1 MQYYY
6 SRINDNITTRIYYL
20 SETVVR
26 IHRSIDNDRK
36 PSPLPILMNHDPD
49 SKPISA
55 YHEMEEDGPPYGSDY
70 YSNPIDNNRFMQV
83 FINREGAIFCS
94 PPGRNISFREI
105 VGRHILENEYGV
117 VHSFCLDDSLFYGFG
132 EKTGPL
138 EKRGQRMRFR
148 GKDACGYDPQHTD
161 PLYKSLPF
169 FIKMDPQGK
178 DFLGIFYHTAGECEI
193 DLGREVNGYYPP
205 MGQFI
210 TREKEIDLFLIY
222 GKCMAQVL
230 DHFTEL
236 TGRPAMLPKYALGYL
251 GSTMYYTELPE
262 NCDRE
267 ILDFVQKSRK
277 MGMSCSNFQLSSG
290 YTADEKGRR
299 NVFSWNRKKF
309 PDPGA
314 FIRQMRELGVTV
326 TPNVKPAM
334 LTTNPLYQEFA
345 QAGAFIQTHLGTP
358 YVTRFWGGEGSFVD
372 FTNPV
377 ARKLWK
383 KHLHEQ
389 LFRYGIHS
397 LWNDNNEFDVEGG
410 ICCNEGN
417 PRPAAEMRAV
427 LPLLM
432 ARTGQEALEEAFPY
446 LRPYQVSRSGCAGIN
461 RYAQVWTGDNRTSW
475 ESLKWN
481 IATMLG
487 SGMSGMPLTGSDVGG
502 FAGGA
507 PEKELLLR
515 WIALGA
521 VMPRFCIHS
530 CNDDNTVTEPWMY
543 ESAVPAVQR
552 FFRLRQQ
559 LMPYLYSLHYASH
572 KNGTPIW
579 QPMVWQHPGD
589 RRCQQEN
596 VDFFIGNALLC
607 APVVEKGAKERKIWL
622 PHGEIFYDICTGNR
636 YEGGQEITLQ
646 APLDRLILLQKQGTL
661 FPTQEADGLHLW
673 ITQPVENETHGFTYY
688 DDDGLYQQERFA
700 MESELDLWPW
710 GDLELHQNILR
721 GTLRWQVE
729 LRCNGKAPAT
739 VTADEAPLN
748 RYMDYDRL
756 KAAGMGWYYD
766 MEHHLARIL
775 PGDFKKLQ
783 VQFDTIDL
791 IKMDTE

>member
-1 MQYYY
+1 MQYDY
-6 SRINDNITTRIYYL
+6 SHINDNITTRIYYL
-20 SETVVR
+20 SETVIR
-26 IHRSIDNDRK
+26 IHRRLGDDRK
-36 PSPLPILMNHDPD
+36 PSPLPILMNQDPD
-49 SKPISA
+49 AKPIRT
-55 YHEMEEDGPPYGSDY
+55 YFEENEAGIPRVSDY
-70 YSNPIDNNRFMQV
+70 DSDPIDNNRFMPV
-83 FINREGAIFCS
+83 SINREGAILCS
-94 PPGRNISFREI
+94 PRARNISFRE
-105 VGRHILENEYGV
+105 VPGRHILETEYSV
-117 VHSFCLDDSLFYGFG
+117 IHSFCLDDSLYYGFG

-169 FIKMDPQGK
+169 FIKMDPGGEN
-178 DFLGIFYHTAGECEI
+178 FLGVFYHTAGECEI

-210 TREKEIDLFLIY
+210 TREKEVDLFLIY
-222 GKCMAQVL
+222 GISMADVL
-230 DHFTEL
+230 DQFTRL

-267 ILDFVQKSRK
+267 ILAFVRK
-277 MGMSCSNFQLSSG
+277 CRELGMPCSNFQLSSG
-290 YTADEKGRR
+290 YTTDEKDRR
-299 NVFSWNRKKF
+299 NVFSWNLKKF
-309 PDPGA
+309 PDPAG
-314 FIRQMRELGVTV
+314 FVHQMRELGVTV
-326 TPNVKPAM
+326 TPNIKPAM
-334 LTTNPLYQEFA
+334 LTTNPLYPEFA

-358 YVTRFWGGEGSFVD
+358 YVARFWGGEGSFVD
-372 FTNPV
+372 FTNPE

-383 KHLHEQ
+383 KHLHQQ

-397 LWNDNNEFDVEGG
+397 LWNDNNEFDVDGG

-417 PRPAAEMRAV
+417 PRPAAEMRGV
-427 LPLLM
+427 LPLMM

-461 RYAQVWTGDNRTSW
+461 RYAQVWTGDNYTSW
-475 ESLKWN
+475 DSLKWN

-487 SGMSGMPLTGSDVGG
+487 SGISGMPLTGSDVGG

-507 PEKELLLR
+507 PEKELFLR
-515 WIALGA
+515 WIALGS

-543 ESAVPAVQR
+543 ESAVPAVR
-552 FFRLRQQ
+552 GFFDLRRK
-559 LMPYLYSLHYASH
+559 LMPYLYSLHYEAHETGS
-572 KNGTPIW
+572 PIW
-579 QPMVWQHPGD
+579 RPMVWQYPDD

-596 VDFFIGNALLC
+596 VDFFLGNALLC
-607 APVVEKGAKERKIWL
+607 APVVEKGAVKRKVWL
-622 PHGEIFYDICTGNR
+622 PRGEVYYDIHTGSR
-636 YEGGQEITLQ
+636 YEGGQEISLD
-646 APLDRLILLQKQGTL
+646 APLERLPLLQRQGSI

-673 ITQPVENETHGFTYY
+673 IAQPGKHQMHGFTYN

-700 MESELDLWPW
+700 AQRKFTLQYWDCVELIQEKVR
-710 GDLELHQNILR
+710 GDVL
-721 GTLRWQVE
+721 WQVE

-739 VTADEAPLN
+739 VEADGKMLS

-766 MEHHLARIL
+766 MERHLARIL
-775 PGDFKKLQ
+775 PGEFKNLQ
-783 VQFDTIDL
+783 VGFDTIDL
-791 IKMDTE
+791 IKMDTD